1 MTLGSSSETRITI
14 EYRDKETAR
23 AIQSAIEPDN
33 ITLPD
38 GIHILTS
45 LDGSNLSIEIDS
57 ERSIGSLVVTLDD
70 LLSCI
75 QAAEQ
80 TLEKL

>member
-38 GIHILTS
+38 GVHILTS
-45 LDGSNLSIEIDS
+45 LEGSSLSIEIDC
-57 ERSIGSLVVTLDD
+57 ERSLGSLVLTLDD

-75 QAAEQ
+75 QTAEQ
-80 TLEKL
+80 TLVKL